1 VKTEHVNAI
10 VAFIRRLRPADV
22 LLPVGAALVSAG
34 LQHLADRERNA
45 RAQLDELQTAAAGYR
60 DALRDAGAEI
70 ATWLEEPAHPLDPG
84 VPWLAKWASADESE
98 PATADEPPT
107 PRGQALRKYA
117 IAAAVAA
124 GVVAWS
130 KRDELLALVL
140 SRGGV
145 TSEDFLPEG
154 VKPDLTPH
162 PHSGVT
168 VDYDQLGEQTP
179 ADLARNHAAAAA
191 SRARY
196 EASTGSYRYRG
207 ELCPVVGLPVAVI
220 PGYAEGYGWFFCC
233 GAMVDP
239 DHAVH
244 ALQDEGFQSEGA
256 RAPGA
261 VLIAVD
267 TLNAPDATA
276 EEYAAAAE
284 LLADVFKR
292 PKPDDSPAV
301 NEAADPN
308 MPNANLIHGHEIDKT
323 PLEECGWPS
332 CDWTSDPEKSPIGQG
347 TQAAVH
353 RNRCVY
359 RPAGAKVA
367 D

>member
-1 VKTEHVNAI
+1 MKTEHVNAI

-34 LQHLADRERNA
+34 LQHLADRERNS

-70 ATWLEEPAHPLDPG
+70 APWLEEPAHPLDPG
-84 VPWLAKWASADESE
+84 VPWLAKWASADGSE
-98 PATADEPPT
+98 PATVDDPAH

-154 VKPDLTPH
+154 VKSDLTPH
-162 PHSGVT
+162 PHSGVA
-168 VDYDQLGEQTP
+168 VDYDQLGRNL
-179 ADLARNHAAAAA
+179 ADAAA

-207 ELCPVVGLPVAVI
+207 ELCPVVGLPVAVL

-301 NEAADPN
+301 NEEVDQCDRKDQLAADP
-308 MPNANLIHGHEIDKT
+308 T

-332 CDWTSDPEKSPIGQG
+332 CDWTSDPGKSPIGQG

>member
-1 VKTEHVNAI
+1 MKTEHVNAI

-34 LQHLADRERNA
+34 LQHLADRERNS

-70 ATWLEEPAHPLDPG
+70 APWLEEPAHPLDPG

-107 PRGQALRKYA
+107 PRGQTLRKYA

-145 TSEDFLPEG
+145 TSEDFLPE
-154 VKPDLTPH
+154 DLVA
-162 PHSGVT
+162 SG
-168 VDYDQLGEQTP
+168 
-179 ADLARNHAAAAA
+179 
-191 SRARY
+191 
-196 EASTGSYRYRG
+196 ASTGSYRYRG

-292 PKPDDSPAV
+292 PEPDDSPAV
-301 NEAADPN
+301 NEAAPDPN
-308 MPNANLIHGHEIDKT
+308 AGPNAGRETPAAPWVTCLPDESGACVNPIHGHEIDKT

-332 CDWTSDPEKSPIGQG
+332 CDWTSDPGKSVIGQN